1 MPIQMGTK
9 VPQDREE
16 GRMIAQAIWDHRH
29 SAEVER
35 IEGSSSS
42 FPMTK
47 ITFTPA
53 FSISLWHSH
62 NHVSIKSGGH
72 SRQVRVDSMWNDLA
86 SVIYDAWSAAQCAR
100 MLRTMGLSDEIPGDA
115 IDLGKAPYRFLRGM
129 SFYTGMPTQRML
141 ESRLDAAV
149 ADVIARFNPDA
160 EAEAIAVGD
169 GLMALRTY
177 GQGVL
182 EHPQHGITTCAKAR
196 FPLTAEAFRTLRDR
210 SLINAISAKPA
221 LPAPTMPALG
231 NARASRMMQ
240 LCAVAVQHNPMLTD
254 ASGTRLAP
262 LVETHVPEL
271 VRIHREASLHALPQ
285 ELERID
291 DDFSEAMEI
300 VCDAVEEGL
309 AAIRGKTQD
318 DLRTQIAFLRSRH
331 PRQTALTPIGNH
343 QKDIAA

>member
-1 MPIQMGTK
+1 MPIQMK
-9 VPQDREE
+9 RIPQDREE
-16 GRMIAQAIWDHRH
+16 AQMIAQAIWDHRH
-29 SAEVER
+29 SAEVKTVEG
-35 IEGSSSS
+35 EGSSYA
-42 FPMTK
+42 MTHVV
-47 ITFTPA
+47 FTPS
-53 FSISLWHSH
+53 FSIHLSHSH
-62 NHVSIKSGGH
+62 NQATVKSGGH
-72 SRQVRVDSMWNDLA
+72 SRRMGVDSAWSDLG
-86 SVIYDAWSAAQCAR
+86 STIYDAWSAAQCAR

-115 IDLGKAPYRFLRGM
+115 VDLGRIPFRMLRGLC
-129 SFYTGMPTQRML
+129 FYSGMPTQRML
-141 ESRLDAAV
+141 ENRLDAAA
-149 ADVIARFNPDA
+149 ADVIARFNPDEDA
-160 EAEAIAVGD
+160 KAIALAD
-169 GLMALRTY
+169 GLIPLRSY
-177 GQGVL
+177 GRGVL
-182 EHPQHGITTCAKAR
+182 EHPQHGITTCTNAR

-309 AAIRGKTQD
+309 AAMRGKTQD

-331 PRQTALTPIGNH
+331 PRQTALTPIE
-343 QKDIAA
+343 DDRRRTIAA